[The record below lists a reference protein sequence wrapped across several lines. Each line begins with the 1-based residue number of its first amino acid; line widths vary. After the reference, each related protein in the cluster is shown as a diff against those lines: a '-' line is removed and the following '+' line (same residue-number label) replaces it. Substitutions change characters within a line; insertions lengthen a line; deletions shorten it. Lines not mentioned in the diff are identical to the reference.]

1 MRERGEGRRGG
12 EGEKQR
18 GAWWLV
24 GDGRPVA
31 APVVGEVE
39 EEEDE
44 WGEVMLG
51 EGLQLP
57 QMDVCG
63 GGEEAEL

>member
-1 MRERGEGRRGG
+1 MDNGG
-12 EGEKQR
+12 PAEAQ
-18 GAWWLV
+18 
-24 GDGRPVA
+24 
-31 APVVGEVE
+31 VVGEVE

-44 WGEVMLG
+44 WGEVMMG

>member
-1 MRERGEGRRGG
+1 MEA
-12 EGEKQR
+12 Q
-18 GAWWLV
+18 
-24 GDGRPVA
+24 
-31 APVVGEVE
+31 VVGEVE

-44 WGEVMLG
+44 WGEVMMG

-63 GGEEAEL
+63 GEEAEL